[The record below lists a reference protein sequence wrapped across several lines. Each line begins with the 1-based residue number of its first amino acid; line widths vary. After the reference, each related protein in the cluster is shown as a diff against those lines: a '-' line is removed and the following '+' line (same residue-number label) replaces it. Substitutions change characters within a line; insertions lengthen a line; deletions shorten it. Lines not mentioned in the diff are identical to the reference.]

1 MTRYEQHQANA
12 VRDLIN
18 FALKCTGCNLQVDLH
33 DIEDPDNAS
42 SKLTDLQ
49 DEYHALKI
57 TDYPLISR
65 SKENHSFRSVMTGF
79 FQTLIS
85 TAHTAGVL
93 YNDEALIENILV
105 WITSMSSAA
114 VRPFRHT
121 ATVIALSICSTMC
134 TLAAELAENV
144 ARTMRQ
150 KDSELKKKSVN
161 KARVRDIEAKIAE
174 DERKRVAAEN
184 VVNDIYDTVYVNR
197 YRDVD
202 PRIRVEC
209 VTALGNW
216 ILTLPDTFF
225 SGQYIRYLGWVLS
238 DTSAPTRAEVI
249 KQLSRMFKNKE
260 NVGRLRAFTE
270 RFRPRLVEM
279 ATQDAEPSI
288 RAATVQLLDM
298 VREAGLLEPDDIDV
312 IGSLIFDVE
321 PRVRKAVAGFFAENI
336 NDLFESAIEDLGGAE
351 SLEETLGEELEDEY
365 DQPRI
370 TWLKY
375 TCLAEV
381 LRAYDGDNEEDGLK
395 RHGDMGE
402 SLDISV
408 KESRFSLAAKVM
420 LEGIPE
426 LKDWKVLAGYLLCDL
441 SNLSTNNPEQESAFK
456 ERCQLNEKQEI
467 LLLQVLNVAVQS
479 RLTEAI
485 ESEIDKKGKRTKARM
500 EESREIQ
507 ESTAIHL
514 AHIIPQLLKK
524 FGSNSASA
532 SAVLRLEHVLNL
544 EIFQEL
550 RQDSTTYSALLDD
563 INKQF
568 LTHADQAV
576 LAEASTALLH
586 ARSFED
592 LEEVT
597 ESKLQELWDE
607 NINTLYQIMSDPE
620 VDGYLENLC
629 TTVHRIANLAS
640 ISDCVAHF
648 QSIPHNGQKQG
659 VGQDTNIH
667 DALINL
673 LTGYHDENNSPPG
686 EIERANA
693 LLLSTMKCLLFYY
706 MWHARALHTA
716 VANPTPVPHQI
727 LDYSDFANALFATM
741 ESRSGTD
748 PARLAAAG
756 TYLDLYTLFATFRRV
771 KQPHAEDDG
780 SSESNM
786 QKSIRHVPPE
796 ADSLLHSIYTACER
810 QFAKKTRRTLEPAV
824 DDQPDVDSAPEDDE
838 EEDEDENEDSN
849 FNEHTQAV
857 KLLSE
862 KQLCELT
869 GKMVLAIVGRVLD
882 SEGAHKGKMR
892 ERLQRNKGK
901 LGSNFKEVVAFL
913 DEEKKQPKGKGKG
926 TSKKD
931 NNATA
936 KAKRKGKSKEM
947 VEESDDEEDEEE
959 EEQHEGEEEEEE
971 EEIEEVQDDE
981 DPRILHDKDGGSAR
995 QRGTVPSPF
1004 PGLSHGR
1011 SRRSQAAIKAQPEPD
1026 PDPDPEPERDENE
1039 ADHQGPEPEPEP
1051 ESESESAEEGANE
1064 RDPEDDPPTTQQ
1076 AHPGAQEKP
1085 DHDQEEH
1092 NNNDEQDEENNEEDE
1107 DDIMGD

>member
-1 MTRYEQHQANA
+1 MFSQGHTLDGVAADWMTRYEQHQANA

-18 FALKCTGCNLQVDLH
+18 FALKCTGCDLQVDLH

-49 DEYHALKI
+49 EEYHALKI

-65 SKENHSFRSVMTGF
+65 SKENHSFRSTMTGF

-85 TAHTAGVL
+85 AAHMAGVL

-134 TLAAELAENV
+134 TLAAELAENI
-144 ARTMRQ
+144 AKTMRQ
-150 KDSELKKKSVN
+150 KESELKKKSVN
-161 KARVRDIEAKIAE
+161 KARVKDIEAKIAE

-184 VVNDIYDTVYVNR
+184 IVNDIYDTVYVNR

-279 ATQDAEPSI
+279 ATQDAEPGI

-298 VREAGLLEPDDIDV
+298 VRETGLLEPDDIDV

-336 NDLFESAIEDLGGAE
+336 NDLFESAVEDLGGAE

-381 LRAYDGDNEEDGLK
+381 LQAYDGDNEEDEFK
-395 RHGDMGE
+395 RHGDVGE

-408 KESRFSLAAKVM
+408 KESRFSLAAQVM

-426 LKDWKVLAGYLLCDL
+426 LKDWKVLAGYLLYDL
-441 SNLSTNNPEQESAFK
+441 SSISTNNPEQESAFK

-479 RLTEAI
+479 RLAEAI
-485 ESEIDKKGKRTKARM
+485 DSEMDKKGKRTKARM

-507 ESTAIHL
+507 ESIAIHL
-514 AHIIPQLLKK
+514 AQVIPQLLKK

-563 INKQF
+563 INRQF
-568 LTHADQAV
+568 LTHADQSV

-607 NINTLYQIMSDPE
+607 NIHTLFKIVTNPE
-620 VDGYLENLC
+620 VEGYLENLC
-629 TTVHRIANLAS
+629 TTVHRLANLAS

-648 QSIPHNGQKQG
+648 QSMPHTGQKTSADH
-659 VGQDTNIH
+659 DTNIH
-667 DALINL
+667 DTLVNL
-673 LTGYHDENNSPPG
+673 LTEYHDEKILPPG
-686 EIERANA
+686 EIEQVNA

-706 MWHARALHTA
+706 MWHARTLHTII
-716 VANPTPVPHQI
+716 ANPTPALNQI
-727 LDYSDFANALFATM
+727 FDYSDFANALSAIM

-756 TYLDLYTLFATFRRV
+756 TYLDLYTLFATFRHV
-771 KQPHAEDDG
+771 KKPHTEDDQI
-780 SSESNM
+780 SDSNIR
-786 QKSIRHVPPE
+786 KLIRHIPPE
-796 ADSLLHSIYTACER
+796 AGSLIHSVYNSCER
-810 QFAKKTRRTLEPAV
+810 QFAKKTRRILEPAV
-824 DDQPDVDSAPEDDE
+824 DDQPDIDSAPEDP
-838 EEDEDENEDSN
+838 EDEDEDEDSIP
-849 FNEHTQAV
+849 NEHAQAI
-857 KLLSE
+857 KLLAE

-882 SEGAHKGKMR
+882 CEGAKKGEVR
-892 ERLQRNKGK
+892 ERLERNKGK
-901 LGSNFKEVVAFL
+901 LGSNFKEVMAFL
-913 DEEKKQPKGKGKG
+913 DGEKNAKGKRK
-926 TSKKD
+926 
-931 NNATA
+931 ATVRKVNA
-936 KAKRKGKSKEM
+936 KANKKGKSREM
-947 VEESDDEEDEEE
+947 IEESDEEDEEE
-959 EEQHEGEEEEEE
+959 EIEDGEDA
-971 EEIEEVQDDE
+971 IIRDDGKSGKM
-981 DPRILHDKDGGSAR
+981 P
-995 QRGTVPSPF
+995 PSQVK
-1004 PGLSHGR
+1004 GRR
-1011 SRRSQAAIKAQPEPD
+1011 SRAAIE
-1026 PDPDPEPERDENE
+1026 PEPEHDENE
-1039 ADHQGPEPEPEP
+1039 EDQPEPEP
-1051 ESESESAEEGANE
+1051 ESAEEDEHEDSDMNQAN
-1064 RDPEDDPPTTQQ
+1064 
-1076 AHPGAQEKP
+1076 PGAQENP
-1085 DHDQEEH
+1085 EPEPESST
-1092 NNNDEQDEENNEEDE
+1092 NDRANGDDDNE